1 MSFNHNK
8 FMSSG
13 ITCCETENITSRV
26 DVLSGRLCTGL
37 SNAIDATFL
46 TGTIAPTSIIP
57 KDIYG
62 SLTLPTLRTGD
73 VYRLTLTGDV
83 NIANTNRITFNI
95 PNVMYNAIIDLTTAP
110 ASDFEIE
117 ITIHV
122 RKASKLLTEFYTFF
136 KMSTFGVALF
146 ENTALN
152 QFKTSIQTLQME
164 ELPIVN
170 LDLTV
175 QYARYAVA
183 TNDHILCTS
192 MVLTK
197 L

>member
-8 FMSSG
+8 FMSIVNS
-13 ITCCETENITSRV
+13 CCEAENTSRV

-122 RKASKLLTEFYTFF
+122 RKASKLLTEFYTFL
-136 KMSTFGVALF
+136 KMSTFGEELF
-146 ENTALN
+146 GNAPLN

-175 QYARYAVA
+175 QYAQYAVA

>member
-13 ITCCETENITSRV
+13 ITCCETENTTSRV

-122 RKASKLLTEFYTFF
+122 RKASKLLTEFYTFL
-136 KMSTFGVALF
+136 KMSTFGEEVFGNAQ
-146 ENTALN
+146 LN

-175 QYARYAVA
+175 QYGQYAVA

>member
-13 ITCCETENITSRV
+13 ITCCETENTTSRV

-46 TGTIAPTSIIP
+46 TGTIPTSIIP

-62 SLTLPTLRTGD
+62 SLTLPTLRAGD

-83 NIANTNRITFNI
+83 HVHDTNRITFNI
-95 PNVMYNAIIDLTTAP
+95 PNVMYNAKIDLTTAP
-110 ASDFEIE
+110 TSDFEIE

-122 RKASKLLTEFYTFF
+122 RKASKLLTEFYTFL
-136 KMSTFGVALF
+136 KMSTFGEEPFGNAQ
-146 ENTALN
+146 LN

-170 LDLTV
+170 IDLTV
-175 QYARYAVA
+175 QYAIYVSA
-183 TNDHILCTS
+183 NDHILCTS
-192 MVLTK
+192 MVLEK